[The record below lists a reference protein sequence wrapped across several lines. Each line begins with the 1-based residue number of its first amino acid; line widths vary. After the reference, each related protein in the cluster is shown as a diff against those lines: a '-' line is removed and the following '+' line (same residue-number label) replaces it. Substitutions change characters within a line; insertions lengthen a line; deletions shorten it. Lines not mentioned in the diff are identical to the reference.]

1 VRTGWPS
8 GTAIA
13 VSAARAI
20 ASLDPRGP
28 VPAIDPVARE
38 LVPAPIGVA
47 LGGLSWIGRRAP
59 RVIGAME
66 ALSLGLVE
74 HLALRTLAIDRVVAA
89 SVAKGADQVV
99 ILGAGLDARAWRM
112 DAMKRAVVFEVDH
125 PATQRF
131 KRERLGAR
139 VTGGRDAR
147 ADVRFVEVDFE
158 RESLAARLAEAGH
171 DTSRPTTWIWE
182 GVTPYLAPEATR
194 ATLAIVAVRSA
205 PRSVLAVTYAT
216 PSMANVPAGLRP
228 LLTRLFARIGE
239 PLRGLVSSE
248 TMRRWVEEAGMR
260 VRRDM
265 GVRDWAAETGRR
277 PPRIRIAERLA
288 VAEKAGG

>member
-1 VRTGWPS
+1 MSV
-8 GTAIA
+8 
-13 VSAARAI
+13 ARAI
-20 ASLDPRGP
+20 ASLDAHGP
-28 VPAIDPVARE
+28 VPGIDPVARE
-38 LVPAPIGVA
+38 LVPAPIGAA
-47 LGGLSWIGRRAP
+47 LGGLSWIGRHAP

-74 HLALRTLAIDRVVAA
+74 HLALRTLAIDNVVAE
-89 SVAKGADQVV
+89 SIAKGADQVV

-112 DAMKRAVVFEVDH
+112 EAMARAVVLEVDH

-131 KRERLGAR
+131 KRERLGSR
-139 VTGGRDAR
+139 VSAGESAR

-171 DTSRPTTWIWE
+171 DVRRATTWIWE

-205 PRSVLAVTYAT
+205 PGSVLAVTYAT

-228 LLTRLFARIGE
+228 LLAHLFARIGE

-260 VRRDM
+260 VTLDI
-265 GVRDWAAETGRR
+265 GVRDWAAEAGRR

-288 VAEKAGG
+288 VAEKSRA